1 MNKNLIKKY
10 ASNITKEDI
19 IKFGESESVSINNEE
34 LNKIYYIIKNNQDEI
49 LEGNFYNIINN
60 YKNDFNP
67 VLFNKIIEKYEKYK
81 KFID

>member
-19 IKFGESESVSINNEE
+19 LKFGESEGVNINNNE
-34 LNKIYYIIKNNQDEI
+34 LNIIYNVIKNKQDEI
-49 LEGNFYNIINN
+49 LNGNFYKIINN

>member
-19 IKFGESESVSINNEE
+19 LKFGESEGVNINNSE
-34 LNKIYYIIKNNQDEI
+34 LNIIYTVIKNNQDEI
-49 LEGNFYNIINN
+49 LNGNFYEIINN
-60 YKNDFNP
+60 YKNEFNP